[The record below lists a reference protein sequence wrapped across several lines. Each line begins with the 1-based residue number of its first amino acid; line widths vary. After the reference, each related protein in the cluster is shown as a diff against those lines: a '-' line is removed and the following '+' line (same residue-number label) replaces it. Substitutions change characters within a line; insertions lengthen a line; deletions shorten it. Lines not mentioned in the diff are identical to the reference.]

1 MKKGRGVGFCHFRMF
16 WEGFIE
22 KVAFEQQLV
31 VDENIRN
38 RDLRIDCE
46 HYTPIR
52 MAKIQHGDNTRM
64 WSDRKRLHARML
76 SRVPLF
82 VNPWPGVR
90 QAALSMEFSR
100 QEYCSGLPL
109 PSPGNLSN
117 PGIEP
122 ESPALQADS
131 LPSELPG
138 KPSSVLEV
146 PKASVPSAST
156 SPLLRPAPPLPLHE
170 CRQNIFAGTNC
181 PRAFLSAGTKE
192 KPCPGSDVIRLGHE
206 RKTR

>member
-122 ESPALQADS
+122 VSPVSPALAGRFFTTE
-131 LPSELPG
+131 PRG
-138 KPSSVLEV
+138 KPLTLLKGIQNNTVTLEKSLV
-146 PKASVPSAST
+146 VSYK
-156 SPLLRPAPPLPLHE
+156 
-170 CRQNIFAGTNC
+170 N
-181 PRAFLSAGTKE
+181 
-192 KPCPGSDVIRLGHE
+192 
-206 RKTR
+206 